1 MVSLGIDIGG
11 TGCKCVAFNSEGDQ
25 LALSYREYPLAAG
38 TVNLPSGILW
48 DSTREVIAECVREL
62 ADPSEVCA
70 ITASSFGESFVAI
83 DKDGNPLTDI
93 LLYFGNTQSEE
104 FDKVVE
110 TIGPERFMEIA
121 RIKPDASYSLSK
133 MFYTKKVADRPVWKF
148 LFIAGFI
155 AWKLSGKPVSD
166 VSLACRSLLYDVAN
180 ECWSKELLSKTGISE
195 DELPEVLPTGTQIGD
210 ILPCLAEEFGLSE
223 NVKIVI
229 GAHDQIVNALGA
241 GVAGTG
247 DAVDTTGTCEC
258 LTPLFPSIPEGLD
271 FQRNNFACV
280 PYLCGTGYVTYAYN
294 ISAGSVVRWHRD
306 VLAGEQRLQAEK
318 RGCSA
323 YRIMNEECP
332 DTPTSLIVL
341 PFFQGMGGTP
351 EVDPTATGAIIG
363 LTTSTRL
370 PEIHR
375 AIMEGITYEMR
386 YNIEK
391 LGISIDRLF
400 VCGGGAQTPAWR
412 NIKADILGRDVTV
425 VKTVETGAMGSA
437 ILGFAAIT
445 GENPLDMAKRF
456 VSYGETIAPNPENRQ
471 FYSKQYEK
479 YKALRAIIK

>member
-1 MVSLGIDIGG
+1 MISLGIDIGG
-11 TGCKCVAFNSEGDQ
+11 TGCKCVAFSDEGDQ

-48 DSTREVIAECVREL
+48 DSVREVVAECVREL
-62 ADPSEVCA
+62 DDPSEVCA

-83 DKDGNPLTDI
+83 DKDGVPLTDI
-93 LLYFGNTQSEE
+93 LLYFGNTQSVE
-104 FDKVVE
+104 FDRVVE
-110 TIGPERFMEIA
+110 SVGAARFMEIA

-133 MFYTKKVADRPVWKF
+133 MLYTKQVADRPVWKF
-148 LFIAGFI
+148 LFIAGFV

-166 VSLACRSLLYDVAN
+166 ISLACRSLLYDVN
-180 ECWSKELLSKTGISE
+180 KECWSEELLAGSGITL
-195 DELPEVLPTGTQIGD
+195 DELPEVLPTGTDIGN
-210 ILPCLAEEFGLSE
+210 ILPSLAEEFGLP
-223 NVKIVI
+223 NDVKIII

-241 GVAGTG
+241 GVCGVG

-271 FQRNNFACV
+271 FQQNNFACV
-280 PYLCGTGYVTYAYN
+280 PYLAKSGYVTYAYN
-294 ISAGSVVRWHRD
+294 ISAGSVVRWYRD
-306 VLAGEQRLQAEK
+306 ALAVAERIEAEK

-323 YRIMNEECP
+323 YKVMNEECP
-332 DTPTSLIVL
+332 DTPTNLIVL
-341 PFFQGMGGTP
+341 PFLQGMGGTP
-351 EVDPTATGAIIG
+351 DVDPTATGAIFG

-391 LGISIDRLF
+391 LGINIDRF
-400 VCGGGAQTPAWR
+400 FACGGGAQTPAWR
-412 NIKADILGRDVTV
+412 RIKADILGREVIV
-425 VKTVETGAMGSA
+425 VNTAETGAMGSA

-445 GENPLDMAKRF
+445 GENPLEIAKRF
-456 VSYGETIAPNPENRQ
+456 VSYGEVIVPDIGNQ
-471 FYSKQYEK
+471 SFYSAQYDK
-479 YKALRAIIK
+479 YKALRSIIK

>member
-1 MVSLGIDIGG
+1 MISLGIDIGG
-11 TGCKCVAFNSEGDQ
+11 TGCKCVAFSDEGDQ

-48 DSTREVIAECVREL
+48 DSVREVISECVREL
-62 ADPSEVCA
+62 ADPSEVRA
-70 ITASSFGESFVAI
+70 ITASSFGESFVAV
-83 DKDGNPLTDI
+83 DRDGAPLTDI
-93 LLYFGNTQSEE
+93 LLYFGNTQSAE
-104 FDKVVE
+104 FDRVVE
-110 TIGPERFMEIA
+110 KIGDERFMEIA

-133 MFYTKKVADRPVWKF
+133 MLYTKQVADRPVWKF

-166 VSLACRSLLYDVAN
+166 VSLACRSLLYDVN
-180 ECWSKELLSKTGISE
+180 LGCWSDELLDGSGISR
-195 DELPEVLPTGTQIGD
+195 DELPEVLPTGTEIGN
-210 ILPCLAEEFGLSE
+210 ILPSLAAEFGLPE
-223 NVKIVI
+223 DVKIVI

-241 GVAGTG
+241 GVCGIG

-280 PYLCGTGYVTYAYN
+280 PYLASAGYVTYAYN
-294 ISAGSVVRWHRD
+294 ISAGSVVRWYRD
-306 VLAGEQRLQAEK
+306 ALASAQRLEAEK

-323 YRIMNEECP
+323 YKVMNEECP
-332 DTPTSLIVL
+332 DTPTNLVVL
-341 PFFQGMGGTP
+341 PFLQGMGGTP
-351 EVDPTATGAIIG
+351 DVDPLATGAIFG

-391 LGISIDRLF
+391 LGIGIDRLF
-400 VCGGGAQTPAWR
+400 ACGGGAQTPAWR
-412 NIKADILGRDVTV
+412 NIKADILGREVIV
-425 VKTVETGAMGSA
+425 VKTAETGAMGSA

-445 GENPLDMAKRF
+445 GENPLEMARRF
-456 VSYGETIAPNPENRQ
+456 VSYGDTVVPDPENQR
-471 FYSKQYEK
+471 FYNAQYEK
-479 YKALRAIIK
+479 YKALRSIIK